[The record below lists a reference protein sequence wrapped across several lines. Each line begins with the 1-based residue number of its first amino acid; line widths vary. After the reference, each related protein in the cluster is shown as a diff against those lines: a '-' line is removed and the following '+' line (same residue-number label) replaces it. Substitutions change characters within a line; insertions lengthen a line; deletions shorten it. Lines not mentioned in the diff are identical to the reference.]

1 MEKMSKIMDIMG
13 TQSAQELKHLC
24 DVKSTSL
31 LSGPSFSSLA
41 QNRQDTTDH
50 SRPKTQETT
59 VFPYY

>member
-41 QNRQDTTDH
+41 QNRQDTT
-50 SRPKTQETT
+50 
-59 VFPYY
+59 VFPYYWR